1 MALKDD
7 GRILV
12 RPKAWQRLWTG
23 LALDEVKKQLLGMNL
38 LIAGRNGIIPS
49 VEKVGGKA
57 ARFYVLS
64 AAFVDGVT
72 T

>member
-1 MALKDD
+1 
-7 GRILV
+7 
-12 RPKAWQRLWTG
+12 
-23 LALDEVKKQLLGMNL
+23 MNL